1 MIAGDNP
8 YEKLDVL
15 TLTNLLI
22 NPDNDAEIHRAA
34 LSALARVNPAERR
47 SRLVVVMRNVVR
59 MPDRYNQDVMMSL
72 IDLLATDPDADATLA
87 MIDILREI
95 LALFMKDPDAD
106 ATLAMIDI
114 LREILALFMKD
125 RDALKPEF
133 REYFYQALVTRQRP
147 DDLAVWAEMLPTLDS
162 KTLVAAVLDPAAQA
176 LEALEPITLLD
187 RQPEPTRTKAL
198 LSVVLGLILRNGSP
212 EQLQQAVLKLKERS
226 DAAQLAQG
234 IGLLTERWE
243 KANRGG
249 NRRQAAL
256 LYEALAALDTR
267 PRSAAERLMGKR
279 PWAS

>member
-1 MIAGDNP
+1 MITEESP

-22 NPDNDAEIHRAA
+22 NPDNDPEIHRAA
-34 LSALARVNPAERR
+34 LSALSRVNPAERR

-59 MPDRYNQDVMMSL
+59 MPERYNQDVMMSL
-72 IDLLATDPDADATLA
+72 IDLLATDPDADATLV
-87 MIDILREI
+87 
-95 LALFMKDPDAD
+95 
-106 ATLAMIDI
+106 MIDI

-198 LSVVLGLILRNGSP
+198 ISVVLGLILRDGSP

-234 IGLLTERWE
+234 IDLLAERWE
-243 KANRGG
+243 KANRAG
-249 NRRQAAL
+249 NKRQAAL
-256 LYEALAALDTR
+256 LHEALAALDTR
-267 PRSAAERLMGKR
+267 PRSTAERLMGKR